1 MTLLLPLLVLLPFL
15 ALLLLLLVDR
25 LGRQAVAVAA
35 GATMVAGLGLL
46 AALSPP
52 VLAGDVLVLWQPWLP
67 DWGLDLSF
75 RLDGLGLLFT
85 LLIYGIGALII
96 LYAAYYMPAEDRLTR
111 FLVTLLAFAGGMLGV
126 VLAENLLLMLLF
138 WEVTSLS
145 SFLLIATKWQ
155 SHDSRIAAR
164 MALAVTGGG
173 GLALLAGILLL
184 GHIAGSFELSVIL
197 DRGDLIRQNRLYA
210 PMLVLLLLGAF
221 TKSAQV
227 PFHFWLPNAMAA
239 PTPVSAYLHSA
250 TMVKAGVFLLARLYP
265 AVAGTE
271 LWFLLVTGTGAV
283 TLLLGAYLALLKHDF
298 KGLLAYSTISHLG
311 LITLLFG
318 LDTPMSAVAGVF
330 HIINHAVF
338 KASLFMVAGVIDKQ
352 CGTRDMRRINGLA
365 KYMPVTAAL
374 GIVAAGAMAGVP
386 FLNGFLSKEMFFA
399 ETVAHP
405 GFTGYGTLVL
415 PAIATLAGILSVA
428 YSARFVHDVFFNGEP
443 VDLPRT
449 PGPPPRVMRLP
460 MEVLVAIVVIVGVAP
475 QLAVGWLLEAA
486 AGAVL
491 GGAPPDFKLAVW
503 HGFNL
508 PLVMSII
515 ALGGG
520 LFYYWSRDRVFTLHE
535 RLALDISSPVAFER
549 AYNGA
554 TALARAAMAA
564 LDRRRL
570 AHQLGLFLGLA
581 VMAGAFAWWSA
592 PATSAGT
599 ALAGPLPLSPVD
611 PVSAFAFAVLA
622 IGAVG
627 ATLLSAQRLLAILL
641 LGVSG
646 LVVSLA
652 FIRLSAPDLALTQLA
667 VEVATTLLLLLA
679 LRFLPQ
685 TGPAR
690 RGRTARFAGAALAVG
705 AGLGAAAASFAMLT
719 RPFQTVSGYHIAN
732 AKPLGGGTN
741 VVNVILVDFRGF
753 DTLGEIAVL
762 AMAALGVH
770 ALLEGVRLRAFVPS
784 ARSEADRH
792 PIMLRMLMQPLLP
805 LALAMAVYLFLR
817 GHNLPGGGFVAG
829 LIAAVALVLQYMAG
843 GFAFADARVRLDG
856 VALLGAGLLVA
867 TLTGAASMAFGF
879 PFLKSAFT
887 YIDAAPLDAIGLAS
901 SMVFDA
907 GIFLVVVG
915 TLLMVLTQL
924 GRIAAPDAPPAAEPG
939 RQPDPREPG
948 AHEAPPRAAPA
959 EG

>member
-1 MTLLLPLLVLLPFL
+1 MPPSFLPLIVLLPFL
-15 ALLLLLLVDR
+15 AMPLLLLADR
-25 LGRQAVAVAA
+25 LGRRTVALVA
-35 GATMVAGLGLL
+35 GAAMLGGLGLL
-46 AALSPP
+46 AALAAP
-52 VLAGDVLVLWQPWLP
+52 VLAGEALVLWRPWLS

-85 LLIYGIGALII
+85 LLIDGIGALIV
-96 LYAAYYMPAEDRLTR
+96 LYAYYYMGEDDRLTR
-111 FLVTLLAFAGGMLGV
+111 FLMTLLAFAGGMLGV

-138 WEVTSLS
+138 WEVTSLT
-145 SFLLIATKWQ
+145 SFLLIAYKWQ
-155 SHDSRIAAR
+155 YHDSRIAAR

-173 GLALLAGILLL
+173 GLALLAGLLML

-197 DRGDLIRQNRLYA
+197 DRGDLIRQHRLYE
-210 PMLVLLLLGAF
+210 PMLVLVLLGAF

-265 AVAGTE
+265 ALANTE

-311 LITLLFG
+311 LITMLFG
-318 LDTPMSAVAGVF
+318 LDTPMSAVAAVF

-352 CGTRDMRRINGLA
+352 CGSRDMRRINGLA
-365 KYMPVTAAL
+365 RYMPVTAVL

-386 FLNGFLSKEMFFA
+386 FLNGFLSKEMFFQ
-399 ETVAHP
+399 ETIAYP
-405 GFTGYGTLVL
+405 GFTGYGTFLL

-443 VDLPRT
+443 VDLPKT
-449 PGPPPRVMRLP
+449 PGPPPRFMRLP

-475 QLAVGWLLEAA
+475 QVSVGWLLKAA

-491 GGAPPDFKLAVW
+491 LGDLPPIKLAVW

-508 PLVMSII
+508 PLVMSIV

-535 RLALDISSPVAFER
+535 RYALDFSSPVAFER

-554 TALARAAMAA
+554 AASARRALAV
-564 LDRRRL
+564 LDRRQL
-570 AHQLGLFLGLA
+570 AQYLGLFLGLG
-581 VMAGAFAWWSA
+581 VAGGAYAWGSA
-592 PATSAGT
+592 PASSAG
-599 ALAGPLPLSPVD
+599 APLAGPLPLTPVD
-611 PVSAFAFAVLA
+611 PVSAFAFVLLA
-622 IGAVG
+622 IGVGG
-627 ATLLSAQRLLAILL
+627 ATWFVRQRLLAIIFMS
-641 LGVSG
+641 VAG
-646 LVVSLA
+646 LVVSMA
-652 FIRLSAPDLALTQLA
+652 FIRFAAPDLALTQLS
-667 VEVATTLLLLLA
+667 VELATIMLMLLA

-685 TGPAR
+685 TGPAER
-690 RGRTARFAGAALAVG
+690 SRNGRFAGALLAAG
-705 AGLGAAAASFAMLT
+705 AGLGAAAVTFAMLT
-719 RPFQTVSGYHIAN
+719 RPFATISGYHIAN

-770 ALLEGVRLRAFVPS
+770 AMLHGVRLRAFV
-784 ARSEADRH
+784 ANAEADADRY
-792 PIMLRMLMQPLLP
+792 PIMLRMLMQPMLP
-805 LALAMAVYLFLR
+805 LALAVATYIFLR
-817 GHNLPGGGFVAG
+817 GHNLPGGGFIAG
-829 LIAAVALVLQYMAG
+829 LIAAIAYVLQYMAG
-843 GFAFADARVRLDG
+843 GFAFASARVRLDFVALIGAGIVIAALTG
-856 VALLGAGLLVA
+856 VA
-867 TLTGAASMAFGF
+867 SMLFGF
-879 PFLKSAFT
+879 PFLKSAYT
-887 YIDAAPLDAIGLAS
+887 YLPAPPLDDIGLAS
-901 SMVFDA
+901 SLVFDS

-915 TLLMVLTQL
+915 TILLVLTEL
-924 GRIAAPDAPPAAEPG
+924 GRIEVKDATADGGSSEGLPRPATAVQG
-939 RQPDPREPG
+939 
-948 AHEAPPRAAPA
+948 
-959 EG
+959 